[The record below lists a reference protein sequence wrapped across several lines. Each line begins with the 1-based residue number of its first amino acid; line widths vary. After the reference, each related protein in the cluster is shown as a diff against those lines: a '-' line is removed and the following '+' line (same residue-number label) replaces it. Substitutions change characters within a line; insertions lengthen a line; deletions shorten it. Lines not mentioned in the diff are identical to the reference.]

1 MSIFKLLLFKSN
13 KKMQFKN
20 EEIKIYKQ
28 IYYLICGNVAHSDST
43 IEQRQETTLSSLEL
57 N

>member
-28 IYYLICGNVAHSDST
+28 IYYLICGNVAHCDST
-43 IEQRQETTLSSLEL
+43 IEQRQETTLTSLEL